1 MTPVVSAQP
10 AQRARALAEPAPRRA
25 NLDTATVLDQLRV
38 HAANTPDAAAL
49 RLFDAASRSPRV
61 WTYAQ
66 LASSVGLRARIL
78 AQQLPPG
85 SPVILRAPNSA
96 ELVSWF
102 LAGLHAGL
110 HVLLLH
116 PHSTRHES
124 LNAARRA
131 SARAIIAAD
140 RVDELTHIPLAAHD
154 EARGGSLLDT
164 DRSPGSILLH
174 STGSTSTPKLVR
186 RTEASLDAD
195 GRNVARAARL
205 TPDDRIAAVV
215 PLSHSYG
222 VDLLVATIISGAC
235 LDIFDRFDPSIMHPY
250 LAGGGATV
258 LPGVPSMFAALA
270 RDTAAPSP
278 RGLRLAFSAGT
289 HLPRRVAEEIHR
301 LWALPL
307 GQLYGATELGS
318 VTLDTPDSPGF
329 DPASVG
335 LPMSDVSIRAVA
347 PADPSRTLAP
357 GQEGELAIRAP
368 SMFAEY
374 IAEPA
379 PFTDGHFLTG
389 DLGYITATGRVYITG
404 RLKHLI
410 DVGGLKI
417 NPVEVE
423 EVFGQHPAIADC
435 AVVPLELSD
444 TIAKLRLLYIP
455 REGSHVSASD
465 LRAFARE
472 RLAPHKLP
480 RAFDPVES
488 LPRSPSGKLLR
499 HLIPHA

>member
-1 MTPVVSAQP
+1 MTPAAAQQ
-10 AQRARALAEPAPRRA
+10 AQRRAHAAAEPARS
-25 NLDTATVLDQLRV
+25 DTVLARLV
-38 HAANTPDAAAL
+38 AHAADTPATAAL
-49 RLFDAASRSPRV
+49 RLFDTTSRSPRP
-61 WTYAQ
+61 WTYAE
-66 LASSVGLRARIL
+66 LARSVGSRARFL
-78 AQQLPPG
+78 AQQLPAG
-85 SPVILRAPNSA
+85 SAIILRAPNSA
-96 ELVSWF
+96 DLVSWF

-116 PHSTRHES
+116 PQSTRHEI

-140 RVDELTHIPLAAHD
+140 PVDDLIHIPLAPHD
-154 EARGGSLLDT
+154 DVRVSARLDSP
-164 DRSPGSILLH
+164 RSPGSVLLH

-195 GRNVARAARL
+195 ARNVARAARL
-205 TPDDRIAAVV
+205 SPDDRIAAVV

-222 VDLLVATIISGAC
+222 VDLLVATILSGAC
-235 LDIFDRFDPSIMHPY
+235 LDIFERFDPSIIHPY
-250 LAGGGATV
+250 LAAGGATV

-270 RDTAAPSP
+270 RDTAAQRP
-278 RGLRLAFSAGT
+278 RDLRLAFSAGT
-289 HLPRRVAEEIHR
+289 HLPRRVADEIHR

-335 LPMSDVSIRAVA
+335 LPMSDVSTRAVS

-357 GQEGELAIRAP
+357 DQEGELAIRAP

-379 PFTDGHFLTG
+379 LFTDGHFRTG
-389 DLGYITATGRVYITG
+389 DLGYITPAGRIYITG

-410 DVGGLKI
+410 DVGGLKV

-423 EVFGQHPAIADC
+423 EIFGQHPAIADC

-455 REGSHVSASD
+455 REGVDISATD

-480 RAFDPVES
+480 RAFDPVGS

-499 HLIPHA
+499 HLITHA